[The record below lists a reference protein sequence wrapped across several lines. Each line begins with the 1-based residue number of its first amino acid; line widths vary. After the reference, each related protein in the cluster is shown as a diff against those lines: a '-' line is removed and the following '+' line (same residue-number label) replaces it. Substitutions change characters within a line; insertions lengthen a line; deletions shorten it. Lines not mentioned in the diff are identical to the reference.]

1 MADNSKDKAGK
12 SLNADG
18 QNIEDQKAEDQKAE
32 DQKVEDQKFE
42 EQKTE
47 VQKEFKGFF
56 QSLRE
61 YLPQLLSIR
70 RDTDKELT
78 AATIREGISIK
89 GQTAWILVFSI
100 LIASIGLNVSSTA
113 VVIGAMLISPLMGPI
128 LGIGFSIGVN
138 DVDTLKASVINFGAM
153 VFLSLLT
160 SFLFFSIPIFK
171 EATPEI
177 LARTKPDVRDVLIAI
192 SGGLALI
199 IAISRPRP
207 QFNTVAGVAIATA
220 LMPPLCTAGFGLAT
234 GQFNYF
240 GGAMFLFTINCIF
253 IALAAF
259 AIIKYLKFPML
270 KYINQAKRKRISRIA
285 SLIAFVI
292 LGFSIYLFY
301 QLYLIN
307 DYTTRAEIFI
317 KKIKAEGVNIIGDSS
332 ESIDYKADEIK
343 LYVFGN
349 NYDNRDKERWRL
361 MMTDLGLKDT
371 KLTILQSQDDSGVR
385 EDIDEIKEM
394 YMESN
399 KLLITRDESLKEKD
413 LRINEL
419 EKNLRRYY
427 DNEVLFDRVVKEIKI
442 NYSGL
447 KQVSF
452 AREYVSDFEK
462 IDTTNVITV
471 KWKATVNKRQRNA
484 QEKMLKEWMQVRL
497 KLKNIEVRELP

>member
-1 MADNSKDKAGK
+1 MEENKKD
-12 SLNADG
+12 
-18 QNIEDQKAEDQKAE
+18 QVEEDK
-32 DQKVEDQKFE
+32 KFQ
-42 EQKTE
+42 EQKEE

-56 QSLRE
+56 QSLKE
-61 YLPQLLSIR
+61 YIPQLLSIR
-70 RDTDKELT
+70 RDTDKEAT
-78 AATIREGISIK
+78 AKTIREGVSIK

-160 SFLFFSIPIFK
+160 SFIFFSIPIFK

-199 IAISRPRP
+199 IAISRNKP

-259 AIIKYLKFPML
+259 VIIKYLKFPML
-270 KYINQAKRKRISRIA
+270 KYINQAKRKRISRFA

-292 LGFSIYLFY
+292 LAFSIYLFY
-301 QLYLIN
+301 QLYVLN
-307 DYTTRAEIFI
+307 DYTIKAEKFI
-317 KKIKAEGVNIIGDSS
+317 KNLKAEGVNIIGDSK
-332 ESIDYKADEIK
+332 ESINFKEREIK
-343 LYVFGN
+343 LYVFGSD
-349 NYDNRDKERWRL
+349 YSGRDKDRWEEQIKE
-361 MMTDLGLKDT
+361 LGLKNT
-371 KLTILQSQDDSGVR
+371 KLTILKSQDDSGIR
-385 EDIDEIKEM
+385 EDIDKIKELYINSHQM
-394 YMESN
+394 LSS
-399 KLLITRDESLKEKD
+399 RDETIKEKD
-413 LRINEL
+413 LRISEL
-419 EKNLRRYY
+419 EKDLRRYY
-427 DNEVLFDRVVKEIKI
+427 ANEVHFDRIIKEIQI
-442 NYSGL
+442 NYADLQEIGYS
-447 KQVSF
+447 
-452 AREYVSDFEK
+452 REYVSNFEK
-462 IDTTNVITV
+462 MDTLNVISVT
-471 KWKATVNKRQRNA
+471 WKNKVSNRQRKI
-484 QEKMLKEWMQVRL
+484 QEEKLKEWLQARL
-497 KLKNIEVRELP
+497 DIKNLEIREK

>member
-1 MADNSKDKAGK
+1 MEENKKD
-12 SLNADG
+12 
-18 QNIEDQKAEDQKAE
+18 QVEEDK
-32 DQKVEDQKFE
+32 KFQ
-42 EQKTE
+42 EQKEE

-56 QSLRE
+56 QSLKE
-61 YLPQLLSIR
+61 YIPQLLSIR
-70 RDTDKELT
+70 RDTDKEAT
-78 AATIREGISIK
+78 AKTIREGVSIK

-160 SFLFFSIPIFK
+160 SFIFFIIQFFK

-199 IAISRPRP
+199 IAISRNKP

-259 AIIKYLKFPML
+259 VIIKYLKFPML
-270 KYINQAKRKRISRIA
+270 KYINQAKRKRISRFA

-292 LGFSIYLFY
+292 LAFSIYLFY
-301 QLYLIN
+301 QLYVLN
-307 DYTTRAEIFI
+307 DYTIKAEKFI
-317 KKIKAEGVNIIGDSS
+317 KNLKAEGVNIIGDSK
-332 ESIDYKADEIK
+332 ESINFKEREIK
-343 LYVFGN
+343 LYVFGSD
-349 NYDNRDKERWRL
+349 YSGRDKDRWEEQIKE
-361 MMTDLGLKDT
+361 LGLKNT
-371 KLTILQSQDDSGVR
+371 KLTILKSQDDSGIR
-385 EDIDEIKEM
+385 EDIDKIKELYINSHQM
-394 YMESN
+394 LSS
-399 KLLITRDESLKEKD
+399 RDETIKEKD
-413 LRINEL
+413 LRISEL
-419 EKNLRRYY
+419 EKDLRRYY
-427 DNEVLFDRVVKEIKI
+427 ANEVHFDRIIKEIQI
-442 NYSGL
+442 NYADLQEIGYS
-447 KQVSF
+447 
-452 AREYVSDFEK
+452 REYVSNFEK
-462 IDTTNVITV
+462 MDTLNVISVT
-471 KWKATVNKRQRNA
+471 WKNKVSNRQRKI
-484 QEKMLKEWMQVRL
+484 QEEKLKEWLQARL
-497 KLKNIEVRELP
+497 DIKNLEIREK

>member
-1 MADNSKDKAGK
+1 MEDNKKDQ
-12 SLNADG
+12 LE
-18 QNIEDQKAEDQKAE
+18 EDK
-32 DQKVEDQKFE
+32 KFQ
-42 EQKTE
+42 EQKEE

-56 QSLRE
+56 QSLKE
-61 YLPQLLSIR
+61 YIPQLLSIR
-70 RDTDKELT
+70 RDTDKEAT
-78 AATIREGISIK
+78 AKTIREGVSIK

-160 SFLFFSIPIFK
+160 SFIFFSIPIFK

-199 IAISRPRP
+199 IAISRNKP

-259 AIIKYLKFPML
+259 VITKYLKFPMR

-292 LGFSIYLFY
+292 LAFSIYLFY
-301 QLYLIN
+301 QLYVLN
-307 DYTTRAEIFI
+307 DYTIKAEKFI
-317 KKIKAEGVNIIGDSS
+317 ENLKAEGVNIIGDSK
-332 ESIDYKADEIK
+332 ESINFQEREIK
-343 LYVFGN
+343 LYVFGSD
-349 NYDNRDKERWRL
+349 YSGRDKDRWEEQIKE
-361 MMTDLGLKDT
+361 LGLKNT
-371 KLTILQSQDDSGVR
+371 KLTILKSQDDSGIR
-385 EDIDEIKEM
+385 EDIDKIKELYINSHQM
-394 YMESN
+394 LSS
-399 KLLITRDESLKEKD
+399 RDETIKEKD

-419 EKNLRRYY
+419 EKDLRRYY
-427 DNEVLFDRVVKEIKI
+427 ANEVHFDRIIKEIQI
-442 NYSGL
+442 NYADLEEIGYS
-447 KQVSF
+447 
-452 AREYVSDFEK
+452 REYVSNFEK
-462 IDTTNVITV
+462 MDTLNVISV
-471 KWKATVNKRQRNA
+471 KWKNEVSNRQKKQ
-484 QEKMLKEWMQVRL
+484 QEEKLKEWLKARL
-497 KLKNIEVRELP
+497 DLKNLEIREK